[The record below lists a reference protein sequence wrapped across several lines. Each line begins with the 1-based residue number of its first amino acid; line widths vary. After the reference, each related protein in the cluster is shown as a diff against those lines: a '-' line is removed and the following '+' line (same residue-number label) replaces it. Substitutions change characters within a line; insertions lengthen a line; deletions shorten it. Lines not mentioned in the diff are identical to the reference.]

1 MDKLKTCK
9 PALCRVAQV
18 CACAIGLLQQGQCGV
33 PVPGVVG
40 TVLFHLEIK
49 CFVLWTFEKPAGS
62 LKAL

>member
-9 PALCRVAQV
+9 PALCRGAQV
-18 CACAIGLLQQGQCGV
+18 CACAVGLLQQGQRGV
-33 PVPGVVG
+33 LMPGVVE
-40 TVLFHLEIK
+40 TVLFHPEIK